1 MRLVRAM
8 APEPPKH
15 EHVDVDGR
23 LVELGL
29 SVHLPSVV
37 WPEMAAIRELSTKI
51 KALGKTGQ
59 ECVFVAVDLRKYVWN
74 FAVAC
79 WMAVTVF
86 IQGSFQAHGQTTC
99 QSIWRQAVKP
109 RRVAEKAVLGSG
121 ALTLQRG
128 CLLGTGSVLCTLF
141 LGLVLL
147 WHYAEVH
154 SGSSCLGATDLCRV
168 PVAQGHSYGSRGE
181 RDERR

>member
-79 WMAVTVF
+79 WMAVTIVYSRFIPSSWPDHLPVNLEAGSEAKKGGGKGSTGQRSLDLATWLLAWDRHCSLHIVF
-86 IQGSFQAHGQTTC
+86 GIGLAF
-99 QSIWRQAVKP
+99 
-109 RRVAEKAVLGSG
+109 
-121 ALTLQRG
+121 ALCG
-128 CLLGTGSVLCTLF
+128 GTQWQQLS
-141 LGLVLL
+141 
-147 WHYAEVH
+147 W
-154 SGSSCLGATDLCRV
+154 SN
-168 PVAQGHSYGSRGE
+168 
-181 RDERR
+181 